1 MEKKTFPVKA
11 EINVTLTE
19 QDIDDIMCTALEGG
33 ITHWCRAANP
43 VGKRLGEY
51 ASEQI
56 ARGGSLMLYDIESSD
71 KWELTLDK
79 FLRGLTK
86 AIEDGAPITIN
97 AEDGSV
103 DMSDMDADCADTI
116 VQYALF
122 GEVVFG

>member
-1 MEKKTFPVKA
+1 MKFEFTMLVPVTITS
-11 EINVTLTE
+11 E
-19 QDIDDIMCTALEGG
+19 DIDDIMVAALEGG
-33 ITHWCRAANP
+33 ITHWCRRVEV
-43 VGKRLGEY
+43 VGESLGEY
-51 ASEQI
+51 ASDQI
-56 ARGGSLMLYDIESSD
+56 SRGGSLMLYDIESSD